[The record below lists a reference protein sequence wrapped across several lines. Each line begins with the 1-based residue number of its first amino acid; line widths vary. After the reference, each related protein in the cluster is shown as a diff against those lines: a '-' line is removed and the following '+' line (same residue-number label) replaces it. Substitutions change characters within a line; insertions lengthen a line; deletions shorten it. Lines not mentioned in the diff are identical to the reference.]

1 MFMFEKAI
9 VGSRR
14 YWTWLF
20 CLLCVIAAGFFFYM
34 RQLDVG
40 LGITGMSR
48 DVSWGLYIAQFTFFV
63 GVAASAVMVVLPY
76 YLHDYK
82 QFGRITILGE
92 FLAIAAV
99 IMCCLFIFVDL
110 GQPMR
115 VLNIILYPTPWS
127 LMFWDMISLSGYLVL
142 NAIITLVMLT
152 SEREEVPAPGWIKPV
167 ILLSIPWAVS
177 IHTVTAF
184 LYSGLPG
191 RTFWL
196 TAILAP
202 RFLASAFASGPA
214 LLILF
219 CLVLR
224 KLTGFD
230 AGQRAIQKLAVIVT
244 YATVINIFFIMVEAF
259 TVLYGRIPGD
269 VAHIEYLYWGL
280 DGSYHLVPWM
290 WLSILFGVAA
300 LILLLVP
307 AWRTSRR
314 LLPVACVLVFLSLWL
329 DKGLGLIVGGFV
341 PSPLDSVTKYTPTLP
356 EWSIVAGIWAIGAL
370 LITVFYK
377 ITLSVREEIGE
388 LAVKEHGIV
397 SKAVRH
403 PAAASAGT
411 AELQQAG
418 MRADCSGARE

>member
-1 MFMFEKAI
+1 MLMFEKALA
-9 VGSRR
+9 GSRR

-20 CLLCVIAAGFFFYM
+20 CLLCVIAAGFCFYLY
-34 RQLDVG
+34 QLNAG

-99 IMCCLFIFVDL
+99 VMCILFIFVDL

-115 VLNIILYPTPWS
+115 VFNIVLHPTPWS
-127 LMFWDMISLSGYLVL
+127 PMFWDMISLSGYLSFNVV
-142 NAIITLVMLT
+142 ITLVTLT
-152 SEREEVPAPGWIKPV
+152 AEREEVPPAHWIRPV
-167 ILLSIPWAVS
+167 IVLSIPWAVS

-191 RTFWL
+191 RSFWL

-202 RFLASAFASGPA
+202 RFLASAFAAGPA

-219 CLVLR
+219 CLALR
-224 KLTGFD
+224 SLTGFD
-230 AGQRAIQKLAVIVT
+230 AGKKAIQTLAIIVT
-244 YATVINIFFIMVEAF
+244 YAAAINMFFVLVEAF
-259 TVLYGRIPGD
+259 TVLYARIPED
-269 VAHIEYLYWGL
+269 VAHLEYLYWGL
-280 DGSYHLVPWM
+280 DGNHHLVPWM
-290 WLSILFGVAA
+290 WLSILLAAVA
-300 LILLLVP
+300 LTLLLVP
-307 AWRTSRR
+307 AWRNHRR
-314 LLPVACVLVFLSLWL
+314 LLPIACLCIFFSLWL

-341 PSPLDSVTKYTPTLP
+341 PSPLDSVTTYTPTLP
-356 EWSIVAGIWAIGAL
+356 EWFIVMGIWAVGAL

-377 ITLSVREEIGE
+377 IALAVREETGE
-388 LAVKEHGIV
+388 NLPEEHE
-397 SKAVRH
+397 
-403 PAAASAGT
+403 AALEAAG
-411 AELQQAG
+411 
-418 MRADCSGARE
+418 R